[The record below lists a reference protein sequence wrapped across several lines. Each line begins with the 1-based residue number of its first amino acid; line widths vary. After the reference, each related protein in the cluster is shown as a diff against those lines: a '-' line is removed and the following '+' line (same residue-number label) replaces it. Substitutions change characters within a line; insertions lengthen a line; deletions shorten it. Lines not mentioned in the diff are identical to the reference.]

1 MGQVHLG
8 REDWPAARAAFQ
20 KCIALDDENP
30 HGHNGVAQAANKMG
44 EHELAGEHALRAVGL
59 QYFFPLAHFN
69 LGMALQGLGDLH
81 NAIRSLDIAVTQA
94 PGFLDAHN
102 EMAKIYE
109 QLDDIPLWMKHQRM
123 ARRDR

>member
-1 MGQVHLG
+1 
-8 REDWPAARAAFQ
+8 
-20 KCIALDDENP
+20 
-30 HGHNGVAQAANKMG
+30 
-44 EHELAGEHALRAVGL
+44 LRAVGL

-81 NAIRSLDIAVTQA
+81 NAIRSFDIAVTQA

-109 QLDDIPLWMKHQRM
+109 QLDDLPLWMKHQRM